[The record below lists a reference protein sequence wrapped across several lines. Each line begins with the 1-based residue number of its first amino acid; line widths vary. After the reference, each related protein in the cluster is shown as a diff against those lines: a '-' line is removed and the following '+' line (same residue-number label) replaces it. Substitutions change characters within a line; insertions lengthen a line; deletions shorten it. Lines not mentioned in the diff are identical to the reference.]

1 MLSLQNPWLSALSF
15 GLAILASACFAGFAR
30 RLSQAEPGSR
40 PGQVL
45 IDGSV
50 VALGMWSAM
59 LLARLAVSTPAMMA
73 TEQSLALLSIVPLI
87 GGAILAL
94 HLSALPPSVLSPSV
108 LSPTFRRNLG
118 AAAALTASALLMSCA
133 AALAGSGSPAILLA
147 LAALPTF
154 IILLPALILIAP
166 RPPVLWRSA
175 GASLL
180 LASGMLLPQYLP
192 LLYTPP
198 GTTTA
203 TLITAEG
210 QALLIG
216 LDTLAVI
223 ALFVFSRRLT
233 GRAATKRL
241 AELAELRAANADLA
255 SRQQALDDEKQALVG
270 EHERRCEQLLHS
282 ANVGSFDWD
291 LPSGKVSYG
300 GAWASMLGYNK
311 AHSEQ
316 IRQST
321 EPLLQLCHV
330 RELRQVQR
338 LLRELSAGERDR
350 VHCELRLRSAQ
361 ESWHW
366 VLVNAQVVEWQAD
379 GSPRR
384 VLGTQVDISRIKR
397 VEHMLLAERSLFASG
412 PVIVLTFDAEP
423 PHRLRQTS
431 SNLQEARGHPE
442 QHLAAGQPLDALLH
456 VDDAA
461 RLAESVQRAIS
472 QPGAQAQCEVR
483 LAKTDGSWPWYL
495 LHVVAERP
503 NVGKL
508 LRAYLVDIN
517 RLKEAESHAAVHNSA
532 LQEVVRKMGQTQHF
546 METLQQLTEL
556 LQLCENEAESEQIIG
571 QGGPQ
576 LFPRWSGALTFAG
589 DGGLMTVAAS
599 WGEPFTA
606 QQSDEADCWA
616 VRRGRLHQ
624 SSTDPAL
631 HVLSPVC
638 GHFGGGPALPPG
650 IKHAICAPLLK
661 SFDRPGVL
669 HLIAHETMGE
679 EDLRAAAW
687 GAETFADALKLS
699 LGNLR
704 LRTSLREQAV
714 HDEMTDLYNR
724 RYFDEVLNR
733 ELSRSQRT
741 GDGLILAILDI
752 DHFKNFNDTFGH
764 EAGDEVLKKVA
775 EHLRRF
781 VRAYDIACRV
791 GGEELAIIMPRVHIE
806 EAFMRLN
813 QLREEISTCVL
824 LHNGTQLPAV
834 TVSIGVADLATGS
847 PDDLLRRA
855 DTALYAAKN
864 SGRNRVMRW
873 VAELDT
879 QTPESASRR
888 EQALPMAAHA
898 TETEADLSYK

>member
-1 MLSLQNPWLSALSF
+1 
-15 GLAILASACFAGFAR
+15 
-30 RLSQAEPGSR
+30 
-40 PGQVL
+40 
-45 IDGSV
+45 D
-50 VALGMWSAM
+50 
-59 LLARLAVSTPAMMA
+59 
-73 TEQSLALLSIVPLI
+73 
-87 GGAILAL
+87 
-94 HLSALPPSVLSPSV
+94 
-108 LSPTFRRNLG
+108 
-118 AAAALTASALLMSCA
+118 
-133 AALAGSGSPAILLA
+133 
-147 LAALPTF
+147 
-154 IILLPALILIAP
+154 
-166 RPPVLWRSA
+166 
-175 GASLL
+175 
-180 LASGMLLPQYLP
+180 
-192 LLYTPP
+192 
-198 GTTTA
+198 
-203 TLITAEG
+203 
-210 QALLIG
+210 
-216 LDTLAVI
+216 
-223 ALFVFSRRLT
+223 
-233 GRAATKRL
+233 
-241 AELAELRAANADLA
+241 
-255 SRQQALDDEKQALVG
+255 
-270 EHERRCEQLLHS
+270 LLH
-282 ANVGSFDWD
+282 
-291 LPSGKVSYG
+291 
-300 GAWASMLGYNK
+300 
-311 AHSEQ
+311 
-316 IRQST
+316 
-321 EPLLQLCHV
+321 
-330 RELRQVQR
+330 
-338 LLRELSAGERDR
+338 
-350 VHCELRLRSAQ
+350 
-361 ESWHW
+361 
-366 VLVNAQVVEWQAD
+366 AD
-379 GSPRR
+379 D
-384 VLGTQVDISRIKR
+384 T
-397 VEHMLLAERSLFASG
+397 
-412 PVIVLTFDAEP
+412 
-423 PHRLRQTS
+423 
-431 SNLQEARGHPE
+431 
-442 QHLAAGQPLDALLH
+442 
-456 VDDAA
+456 A

-483 LAKTDGSWPWYL
+483 LAKADGSWPWYL

-556 LQLCENEAESEQIIG
+556 LQLCESEAESEQIIV

-576 LFPRWSGALTFAG
+576 LFPHWSGALTFAG
-589 DGGLMTVAAS
+589 EGGLMTVAAS

-638 GHFGGGPALPPG
+638 GHFGGGQVLPPG

-669 HLIAHETMGE
+669 HLIAHETMSE

-752 DHFKNFNDTFGH
+752 DHFKHFNDTFGH

-775 EHLRRF
+775 EQLRRF

-791 GGEELAIIMPRVHIE
+791 GGEELAIIMPRVHID
-806 EAFMRLN
+806 EAFTRLN

-824 LHNGTQLPAV
+824 THNGTQLPAV
-834 TVSIGVADLATGS
+834 TVSIGVADLTTGA

-873 VAELDT
+873 SDDLDT
-879 QTPESASRR
+879 GLPGSAGR
-888 EQALPMAAHA
+888 EQVLPAA
-898 TETEADLSYK
+898 

>member
-1 MLSLQNPWLSALSF
+1 MLPSGEMMPDLQNPWLSALVF
-15 GLAILASACFAGFAR
+15 GLAILAGACFTGFSR
-30 RLSQAEPGSR
+30 NLSQAEPGSR
-40 PGQVL
+40 LGHVL
-45 IDGSV
+45 IDGAV
-50 VALGMWSAM
+50 VAIGLWSAT
-59 LLARLAVSTPAMMA
+59 LIARLSVSTPAMMPIG
-73 TEQSLALLSIVPLI
+73 QSLALLSVVPLI
-87 GGAILAL
+87 GGIALAL
-94 HLSALPPSVLSPSV
+94 YLCT
-108 LSPTFRRNLG
+108 LSPTVSRSLG
-118 AAAALTASALLMSCA
+118 AAAVLTASALLMP
-133 AALAGSGSPAILLA
+133 LASSPPARLA

-154 IILLPALILIAP
+154 IILLAALALIVRG
-166 RPPVLWRSA
+166 RPAVWRHSA
-175 GASLL
+175 ASLL
-180 LASGMLLPQYLP
+180 FASGMLLPQYLIVAYP
-192 LLYTPP
+192 PP
-198 GTTTA
+198 GTTA
-203 TLITAEG
+203 AMLITTEWL
-210 QALLIG
+210 ALLIG

-223 ALFVFSRRLT
+223 GLFLFSRRLI
-233 GRAATKRL
+233 RQAATRRL
-241 AELAELRAANADLA
+241 AQLAELRAANADFA
-255 SRQQALDDEKQALVG
+255 TRQQALDDEKQAVVG
-270 EHERRCEQLLHS
+270 EHERRCDQLLHS

-291 LPSGKVSYG
+291 LPSGKVGYG

-311 AHSEQ
+311 AQSEQ

-338 LLRELSAGERDR
+338 LLRELSSGERER

-361 ESWHW
+361 DAWYW
-366 VLVNAQVVEWQAD
+366 VLVNAQVVEWQPD
-379 GSPRR
+379 GNPRR
-384 VLGTQVDISRIKR
+384 VLGTQVDINRIKR

-423 PHRLRQTS
+423 PHRLRQAS

-442 QHLAAGQPLDALLH
+442 QHVMAGQPLDDLLH
-456 VDDAA
+456 VDDAVQ
-461 RLAESVQRAIS
+461 LAESVKRAIS
-472 QPGAQAQCEVR
+472 QPGAQVQCEVR

-532 LQEVVRKMGQTQHF
+532 LQEVVRKMGQSQHF

-556 LQLCENEAESEQIIG
+556 LQLCESEAESEQIIV

-624 SSTDPAL
+624 SSADPDL

-638 GHFGGGPALPPG
+638 GHFGGGPTLPPG

-669 HLIAHETMGE
+669 HLIAHETMSE

-704 LRTSLREQAV
+704 LRSSLREQAV

-775 EHLRRF
+775 EQLRRF

-791 GGEELAIIMPRVHIE
+791 GGEELAIIMPRVHVE

-813 QLREEISTCVL
+813 QLREEISTCIL
-824 LHNGTQLPAV
+824 MHNGTQLPAV

-873 VAELDT
+873 AAELDT
-879 QTPESASRR
+879 SAPASSAGQR
-888 EQALPMAAHA
+888 EETLPSAGPAAPA
-898 TETEADLSYK
+898 EADLSYK